1 MIKYQ
6 ALIGGRTYAVT
17 ATRPDLIQALGT
29 VNQFCSNPR
38 EEHWKAAKRILRY
51 IKGTIDYGITFDGN
65 KETDV
70 ELKGYVDADWGSNP
84 NGRKS
89 HSGYLFTVCGG
100 VISWASKKQSVV
112 ALSSTEAEYV
122 AASLASQEAIRLRA
136 LLGDTSFVQKKP
148 TVIKEDNKGAIALS
162 RNPKYHP
169 RTKHTY

>member
-1 MIKYQ
+1 M
-6 ALIGGRTYAVT
+6 
-17 ATRPDLIQALGT
+17 
-29 VNQFCSNPR
+29 
-38 EEHWKAAKRILRY
+38 
-51 IKGTIDYGITFDGN
+51 
-65 KETDV
+65 
-70 ELKGYVDADWGSNP
+70 
-84 NGRKS
+84 
-89 HSGYLFTVCGG
+89 FTVCGG